1 MTSSHKTTLAF
12 LAFGVGWIFLTDRL
26 ILLLSQNDL
35 SFYHKVQTYKGILFV
50 ILASALIFLVSYF
63 LNKKLNDSNR
73 DLSISNEKLSILLDE
88 KLRHH
93 KQISEAIIKVQETER
108 KQLGQELHDN
118 INQILATTKLYLD
131 IAKDN
136 PLMQQELM
144 LKSAHNINDVISELR
159 KLSKSLTPP
168 SLGEIGLI
176 ASIDDLLNNIL
187 QTGQMEVNFYHD
199 NFSEE
204 KVTPEKQLIVYR
216 IVQEQVNNILR
227 HSHAKN
233 IVVELK
239 NNDRFL
245 NLTIQDDGIGF
256 DPSKPSTGIGLK
268 NIRNRAE
275 LYNGTMHI
283 DTAPGEGCVL
293 HVRFEL

>member
-12 LAFGVGWIFLTDRL
+12 LVFGLGWIFLTDRL
-26 ILLLSQNDL
+26 ILPISQDDL
-35 SFYHKVQTYKGILFV
+35 SFYAKVQTYKGILFV
-50 ILASALIFLVSYF
+50 IFSAALIFFVSYF

-73 DLSISNEKLSILLDE
+73 HLSISNQKLSVLLDE
-88 KLRHH
+88 KLRNQ
-93 KQISEAIIKVQETER
+93 KQISEAIIKVQEAER

-131 IAKDN
+131 LAKDN
-136 PLMQQELM
+136 PSMQQELM
-144 LKSAHNINDVISELR
+144 LKSAHNINDVIAEIR

-168 SLGEIGLI
+168 SLGDIGLI
-176 ASIDDLLNNIL
+176 SSIDDLLNNIL

-199 NFSEE
+199 SFAED
-204 KVTPEKQLIVYR
+204 KVNPEKQLIVYR
-216 IVQEQVNNILR
+216 IVQEQVNNIIR

-239 NNDRFL
+239 TNERFL

-256 DPSKPSTGIGLK
+256 DPSNPSTGIGLK